1 MSLFTYTNL
10 KSLSQLSGRSHFGD
24 DERMMRRDGDWDDM
38 PRGRYGY

>member
-1 MSLFTYTNL
+1 M
-10 KSLSQLSGRSHFGD
+10 SGRSHFGD